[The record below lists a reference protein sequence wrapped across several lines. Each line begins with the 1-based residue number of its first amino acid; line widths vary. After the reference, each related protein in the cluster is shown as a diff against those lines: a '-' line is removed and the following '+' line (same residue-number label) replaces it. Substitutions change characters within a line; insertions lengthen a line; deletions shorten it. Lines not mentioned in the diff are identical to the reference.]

1 MFQANVWIFII
12 LLQVIKEITDVEE
25 NIPNVEVKIY
35 EKIGHLP
42 MYEAPQRTAR
52 DIKDFAESVGGG

>member
-1 MFQANVWIFII
+1 MIHGKEDNIIGVGSAKYFQ
-12 LLQVIKEITDVEE
+12 E

-42 MYEAPQRTAR
+42 MYEAPKRTAR
-52 DIKDFAESVGGG
+52 DMKAFVESVRRG

>member
-1 MFQANVWIFII
+1 MIHGKEDNIIDVSSSKYFQ
-12 LLQVIKEITDVEE
+12 E

-42 MYEAPQRTAR
+42 MYEAPQKTAR
-52 DIKDFAESVGGG
+52 DIKDFAEFVGRG